1 MRKILTLITAMSLL
15 MSSSLLLANNL
26 TVNAPVLTL
35 EGAKVIAAAA
45 AKKAQAENWQVV
57 IVISDSAG
65 DIKSLE
71 RMENV
76 QLASLEIAINKA
88 KNSVLYRRPTAKFSE
103 GMKEG
108 NIALASLPEMIPFAG
123 GVPIKAD
130 GYLIGA
136 VGVSGVKGFQDA
148 EIAQA
153 GIDEFLKQLAK

>member
-1 MRKILTLITAMSLL
+1 MKKILTLITAISLL

-26 TVNAPVLTL
+26 TINAPVLTL

-45 AKKAQAENWQVV
+45 AKKALAENWQVV

-65 DIKSLE
+65 DIKYLE

-88 KNSVLYRRPTAKFSE
+88 KNSALYRRPTAKFSE

-123 GVPIKAD
+123 GVPIKVD